1 MSYLSEAFKRSD
13 TFKKE
18 FDKIFAA
25 QPFDKPNIL
34 RYLNACTTAILTEAQ
49 KKYPQND
56 LKFINPVFIVNRE
69 IYPVPG
75 LPGDER
81 IINIAYESFNLVS
94 SRTIVPL
101 SLKILDNR
109 LFGLCLHFHD
119 RIHDPGYIAF
129 RTFDLGNTTNNNN
142 DIVKQSILVDEVS
155 HMEMD
160 INRVTGEFHRL
171 AAEFELINTKDKMRL
186 YKTLML
192 YKNMARLSEP
202 GMFFSFI
209 NNYNQAPSFF
219 NCLLTLVSEKPFTED
234 ELLDFALLIDNLSAP
249 IANYYSDE
257 PKGVSAETMEKRKSI
272 KSVLEKSFKQVK
284 NDNGEF

>member
-1 MSYLSEAFKRSD
+1 MSYLSDTFKRSD
-13 TFKKE
+13 AFKKE
-18 FDKIFAA
+18 FDKIFAT

-34 RYLNACTTAILTEAQ
+34 RYLNACTTVILAEAH

-69 IYPVPG
+69 IYPVPT

-81 IINIAYESFNLVS
+81 IINLAYDSFSLVS

-101 SLKILDNR
+101 SLKVLDNR
-109 LFGLCLHFHD
+109 MFGLCLYFHES
-119 RIHDPGYIAF
+119 IADPGYVAF

-142 DIVKQSILVDEVS
+142 DKIKEAILVDEVS
-155 HMEMD
+155 HLEMD

-192 YKNMARLSEP
+192 YKNMARLSDK
-202 GMFFSFI
+202 GMFFSFV
-209 NNYNQAPSFF
+209 NNYNQAASFF
-219 NCLLTLVSEKPFTED
+219 NCLFTLVSEKPFAED
-234 ELLDFALLIDNLSAP
+234 ELIDFALLIDNLSAP
-249 IANYYSDE
+249 IANYYRDD
-257 PKGVSAETMEKRKSI
+257 PKGVSDETMEKRRAI
-272 KSVLEKSFKQVK
+272 KNVLDNSFKQIK
-284 NDNGEF
+284 NEGF